1 MISFVTA
8 LFNGN
13 KLGIPH
19 STNIYNGEWVD
30 KLYRGIKR
38 NTQQE
43 FELICLVDDEYDITE
58 PVKKIYFES
67 DLSSDMG
74 WSILCEMYRT
84 DLTENKRICIGL
96 DTIITNKLDDILNF
110 DGPIGLVTDP
120 FYPDMVCN
128 AISITQHNISEY
140 IWNIWT
146 QKKEWVMKNCALEMG
161 GRRYP
166 SEMVMLR
173 TLFDQQRQCPRLDR
187 IYPNR
192 IFSYKV
198 HILKK
203 PNNLNTASIV
213 YFHGH
218 PKPNNLNDVQF
229 NQYILRNWI

>member
-67 DLSSDMG
+67 DLSSDIG
-74 WSILCEMYRT
+74 WSLLSELYRP
-84 DLTENKRICIGL
+84 DLTPHKRIAIGL
-96 DTIITNKLDDILNF
+96 DTIILKNIDDILSFN
-110 DGPIGLVTDP
+110 GNIGLVTDP
-120 FYPDMVCN
+120 YYPDRVCN
-128 AISITQHNISEY
+128 AISISNQETTEY
-140 IWNIWT
+140 IWKTWT
-146 QKKEWVMKNCALEMG
+146 EKKDWILKNCMLDYNG
-161 GRRYP
+161 IKTP

-173 TLFDQQRQCPRLDR
+173 VLFDNRSQCPRLDK
-187 IYPNR
+187 IYPNK

-198 HILKK
+198 HVIKK
-203 PNNLNTASIV
+203 PKYLNTASIV

-218 PKPNNLNDVQF
+218 PKPNNLHDVKF
-229 NQYILRNWI
+229 NQYILRNWV